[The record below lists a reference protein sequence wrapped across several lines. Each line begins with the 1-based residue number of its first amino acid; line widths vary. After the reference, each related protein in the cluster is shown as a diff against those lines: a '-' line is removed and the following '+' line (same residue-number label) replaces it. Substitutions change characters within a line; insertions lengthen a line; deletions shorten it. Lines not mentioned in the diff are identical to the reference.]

1 MVKRCGFLALRF
13 QCLVD
18 ILSFLLKLKVLKEY
32 GSETTGI
39 FVMSMTDYING
50 FWPDLNEAKDLL
62 ESLSSINDVEELNIG
77 RSDIAVSVGAS
88 ICKEF
93 HEYFPNQV
101 LEAGIKSVSL

>member
-77 RSDIAVSVGAS
+77 RSDIAVLVQRLNSFS
-88 ICKEF
+88 CWT
-93 HEYFPNQV
+93 
-101 LEAGIKSVSL
+101 SLLSDKGYHQGVTSL